1 MVFIPRHLLFLLFY
15 NHRFVNTSSPKP
27 FDPEAV
33 IFDLDGVITRT
44 ARVHSRAWEQL
55 FNSYLEQRGK
65 SLGKTYPPF
74 RHDPDY
80 LKYVDGKPRYE
91 GVDSFLRSRE
101 IVIPWGFP
109 GDPPG
114 METVCGLGNRKNE
127 LFRSILRKEGVETFS
142 STIALVRELLENG
155 IATGVASSSKNCR
168 EILEAAGIEK
178 LFQTRVDGEVSA
190 ELDLKGKPEPD
201 IFLKACENLGK
212 DPGISIVVEDAVSG
226 VQAGKKGG
234 FGLVI
239 GIAREDNREELRRN
253 GADVVVNDMSEI
265 GGIKGLRD
273 LFRRNFAG

>member
-1 MVFIPRHLLFLLFY
+1 M
-15 NHRFVNTSSPKP
+15 SPSCSKK

-55 FNSYLEQRGK
+55 FNPYLEQRGK
-65 SLGKTYPPF
+65 RLGKTYRPF

-80 LKYVDGKPRYE
+80 LNYVDGKPRYE
-91 GVDSFLRSRE
+91 GVDSFLRSRN

-114 METVCGLGNRKNE
+114 KETVCGLGNRKNE
-127 LFRSILRKEGVETFS
+127 LFRSVLQKEGVETFS
-142 STIALVRELLENG
+142 STIELVRELLENG
-155 IATGVASSSKNCR
+155 VATGVASSSKNCR
-168 EILEAAGIEK
+168 EILQAAGIEK

-190 ELDLKGKPEPD
+190 GLNLKGKPEPD
-201 IFLKACENLGK
+201 IFLKACENLGT
-212 DPGISIVVEDAVSG
+212 DPAKSIVVEDAVSG
-226 VQAGKKGG
+226 VQAGKKGK

-253 GADVVVNDMSEI
+253 GADVVVGDMSEI
-265 GGIKGLRD
+265 GGLEG
-273 LFRRNFAG
+273 FRELIRMHASG